1 MTGLGDLLSYIHSPR
16 TGAQPRQARR
26 GSADEGRGPRWG
38 GQSRAGRGGGPAP
51 YRPQGDPGLPR
62 NAPQPC
68 GVMWVGV
75 GWTASPWQRPPGS
88 VPLSGCHGV
97 GAARP
102 SLVWCP
108 RGSPP
113 SPPPGQPPRRE
124 CLRLPGAAP
133 GTVGLLLDPRIHGG
147 ISRGQEPPGTSLSTA
162 TLSSLTRELPS
173 LLPRLR
179 KGETGLPQWPRGPQ
193 TGPEFPSRQCRSD
206 TSFSF
211 LFRNSKPEPSLLWAQ
226 PHPEGSEPERSGL
239 EKAGSGS

>member
-1 MTGLGDLLSYIHSPR
+1 MKGE
-16 TGAQPRQARR
+16 AR
-26 GSADEGRGPRWG
+26 GGEGRAGQG
-38 GQSRAGRGGGPAP
+38 GVVVQPPTDPKGTPVCLEMLPSHVGSCGWVWAG
-51 YRPQGDPGLPR
+51 
-62 NAPQPC
+62 
-68 GVMWVGV
+68 
-75 GWTASPWQRPPGS
+75 QRPPGS